1 LLYAG
6 NKRKFKSVRT
16 KSLYG
21 IYDDL
26 STDPVGLLT
35 LTIQFLMAPT
45 HTIGGINYADVW
57 HTTFTIIGVTLIFA
71 GIATEVYTEAVIIR
85 REALAEATK

>member
-1 LLYAG
+1 M
-6 NKRKFKSVRT
+6 
-16 KSLYG
+16 
-21 IYDDL
+21 